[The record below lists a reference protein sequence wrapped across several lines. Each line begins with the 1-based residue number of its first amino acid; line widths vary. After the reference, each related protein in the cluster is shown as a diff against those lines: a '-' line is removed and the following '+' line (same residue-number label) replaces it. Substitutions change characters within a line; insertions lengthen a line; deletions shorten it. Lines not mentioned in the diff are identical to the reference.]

1 MIKNLVIGLILLSGA
16 AATRQLDKNNAK
28 DFSALVDEMRI
39 CFFLG
44 VDDEKELDKLE
55 YLINKNFG
63 KEESKYPPKILAYAG
78 GLDALR
84 AKHTYNPFSK
94 FSHTLSGLK
103 KLDKAVG
110 TNPNNLEIRFLRF
123 AVLDNVPGVFG
134 ISGERQ
140 KDLYKVCSLLL
151 KKDYSEL
158 TKGVQQI
165 IAEYM
170 LESKR
175 LDDKQRKSLRELFPE
190 IVP

>member
-1 MIKNLVIGLILLSGA
+1 MIKNLVIGLILLSGTTA
-16 AATRQLDKNNAK
+16 ARQFDKAK
-28 DFSALVDEMRI
+28 DFAALVDEMRI

-55 YLINKNFG
+55 NLINKNFG
-63 KEESKYPPKILAYAG
+63 KEENKYPPKILAYSG

-84 AKHTYNPFSK
+84 AKHTYNPFSRL
-94 FSHTLSGLK
+94 SHTLSGLK

-110 TNPNNLEIRFLRF
+110 ANPNNLEIRFLRF

-134 ISGERQ
+134 ISDERQ
-140 KDLYKVCSLLL
+140 KDLDQVCSLLL

-158 TKGVQQI
+158 NKGVQQV

-175 LDDKQRKSLRELFPE
+175 LNDKQRKSLRGLFPE